1 MTGVRRKVV
10 SNVPEQMSKY
20 LACHG
25 EICVFLQ
32 WRAPSNRSRAQIS
45 RGSFDAKFHAAS
57 SNIDA
62 VLQIRKRGLVQTSPS
77 YVLCMIRDAAREQA
91 ARSER

>member
-1 MTGVRRKVV
+1 MRVFAAKRSESTSAVAGAKQSVTCADIKRK
-10 SNVPEQMSKY
+10 
-20 LACHG
+20 AFG
-25 EICVFLQ
+25 
-32 WRAPSNRSRAQIS
+32 
-45 RGSFDAKFHAAS
+45 AKFHAELATN

-62 VLQIRKRGLVQTSPS
+62 VLQILKRGSVQTSLS